1 MPFFDFGI
9 DALTQYRPDVAEPA
23 DFDEFWARTLAENPL
38 DMSEVSIVPVDSA
51 LTGVRVADVR
61 FPGYGGDP
69 IAAWLITPDADG
81 PFPGVV
87 SFIGYGGGR
96 GFPEEHLV
104 WASAGY
110 ANLVV
115 DTRGQGGQ
123 GGTGGDTPDG
133 GYAGGPASNGFM
145 TRGIESPEGY
155 YYRRVYTD
163 AHNAVELA
171 ARLEVIDASRI
182 AVSGG
187 SQGGGISIA
196 AASLSRRVSALLADV
211 PFLCHFERAIGLT
224 GAQPYEEI
232 SKFLS
237 VKRTLEADV
246 YRTLSYVDGVNM
258 GKRATAPALFSTGL
272 MDTVCPPSTVFAMKN
287 HYGGPSDIEVYRFN
301 AHEGGGMYQVRRQ
314 LSWLAER
321 FGPGDPAAR

>member
-1 MPFFDFGI
+1 MPFFDFGL
-9 DALTQYRPDVAEPA
+9 DALRDYRPDVAEPA

-38 DMSEVSIVPVDSA
+38 DMSRVSATVVESPLVGLAVTDI
-51 LTGVRVADVR
+51 R

-69 IAAWLITPDADG
+69 IAAWLITPAGAG
-81 PFPGVV
+81 PLPAVV

-115 DTRGQGGQ
+115 DTRGQGGGFGS
-123 GGTGGDTPDG
+123 GGNTPDG
-133 GYAGGPASNGFM
+133 GYAGGPSTAGFM
-145 TRGIESPEGY
+145 TRGIESPDTY

-171 ARLEVIDASRI
+171 ANLDVVDPDRI
-182 AVSGG
+182 AVAGA
-187 SQGGGISIA
+187 SQGGALSIA
-196 AASLSRRVSALLADV
+196 ASSLNPRVAATLADV

-224 GAQPYEEI
+224 GSQPYAEI
-232 SKFLS
+232 PRFLS
-237 VKRTLEADV
+237 VNRHVEADA
-246 YRTLSYVDGVNM
+246 YRTLSYIDGVNM
-258 GKRATAPALFSTGL
+258 GKRANSPALFSTGL

-287 HYGGPSDIEVYRFN
+287 HYGGESEIEVYRFN
-301 AHEGGGMYQVRRQ
+301 AHEGGGIYQVRRQ
-314 LSWLAER
+314 LAWLGRLFAPSR
-321 FGPGDPAAR
+321 